1 MLGEQ
6 TGLFE
11 TVRIHQRF
19 HPVARCQFAALA
31 LLCQS
36 VFAAAQDG
44 FAGAC
49 AKFGDSLLHG
59 MNGHMKSFRM
69 LTARALRSPY
79 ASCRCTRSEEHTS
92 ELQSLRHL

>member
-19 HPVARCQFAALA
+19 HPVARRQLAALA
-31 LLCQS
+31 LLFQP
-36 VFAAAQDG
+36 VRAAAQHG
-44 FAGAC
+44 FAGAR

-59 MNGHMKSFRM
+59 MNGHMKFLSIAYCAGATVTLCVLPLH
-69 LTARALRSPY
+69 LTS
-79 ASCRCTRSEEHTS
+79 
-92 ELQSLRHL
+92 